1 MQDQVTEKSKY
12 KNSIEVKTPQQFS
25 FQIAVVLTVL
35 IIGFSVL
42 IWLGVLHVPASP
54 YEAHDSFA
62 AKAFNI
68 ADFGTYV
75 SGVFTSLSFIWLVVN
90 ALQQREDLKLQRE
103 EMQENNEHQE
113 KQAVQ
118 LAKTAEATSN
128 NLTMQ
133 REIYANE
140 QIFLYVK
147 TISYFMLNQ
156 GYKILAEIKSDHF
169 GIAEKYIN
177 RTNLNGSGIS
187 LFPSHYSIPQHLKDA
202 DEESKI
208 VDRYLTVITYFFER
222 CRIVENCLNDN
233 KESISHIENIEQLNI
248 LKAQFDGLE
257 EFLNWIG
264 PSRRKA
270 THELYCLAEIKDKF
284 KMLELGR

>member
-1 MQDQVTEKSKY
+1 MQDTTTANSEDEKS
-12 KNSIEVKTPQQFS
+12 NEVKTPQQYS
-25 FQIAVVLTVL
+25 FQIAVVLSAI

-42 IWLGVLHVPASP
+42 IWNGVLHIPASP
-54 YEAHDSFA
+54 YEAQNSSINIG
-62 AKAFNI
+62 FNI

-75 SGVFTSLSFIWLVVN
+75 SGIFTSLSFIWLIVN

-103 EMQENNEHQE
+103 EMQENNQHQKDQA
-113 KQAVQ
+113 KQLENTAKANSDN
-118 LAKTAEATSN
+118 LA
-128 NLTMQ
+128 MQ

-147 TISYFMLNQ
+147 TISYFMLFQ
-156 GYKILAEIKSDHF
+156 GHKILVKIKSDHL

-177 RTNLNGSGIS
+177 RVNLTGSGIS
-187 LFPSHYSIPQHLKDA
+187 LFPSHYSIPPNLKDA

-208 VDRYLTVITYFFER
+208 MDRYLTVIMHFFER
-222 CRIVENCLNDN
+222 CHIVEKCLNDN
-233 KESISHIENIEQLNI
+233 NESISHIENIEQLNM
-248 LKAQFDGLE
+248 LRAQFDGLE

-270 THELYCLAEIKDKF
+270 AHELYRLAEIKDKF
-284 KMLELGR
+284 KMLELG